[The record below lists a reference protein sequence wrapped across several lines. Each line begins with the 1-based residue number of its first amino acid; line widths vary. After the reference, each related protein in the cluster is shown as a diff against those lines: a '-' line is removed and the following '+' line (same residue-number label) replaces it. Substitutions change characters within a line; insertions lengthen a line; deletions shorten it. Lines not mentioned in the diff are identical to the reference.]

1 MIALFRPSARIC
13 EMPIVVDKPTYITNT
28 QTVGV
33 PLRQQNAVIVAD
45 TAHFAV
51 NLQQGVPYRK

>member
-1 MIALFRPSARIC
+1 
-13 EMPIVVDKPTYITNT
+13 MPVIIEKPTYIINT

-33 PLRQQNAVIVAD
+33 PLKQQSAVVISD

-51 NLQQGVPYRK
+51 NLEKGVPYRKEIPFEYATT

>member
-1 MIALFRPSARIC
+1 
-13 EMPIVVDKPTYITNT
+13 MPVVVDKPTYITNT

-51 NLQQGVPYRK
+51 NLQQGIPYRK